1 MRRPCRSADAMPPA
15 AAWGSRLETQHR
27 LHVVQ
32 PVVLVFQEARGA
44 QRALRVSDAAG
55 RTMRDLDAF
64 ADAAERHGVVAH
76 DVAARAPRSRWCR
89 ACARRCRRGG
99 SRWRRPAAPRPRP
112 RRWSRPSS
120 ARCPRARR
128 PCCGDGP
135 RTLRRHS
142 PNSGCGR
149 PCPAAGVAFTPT
161 LMLGAKTMAVF
172 WAATSMAARPASS
185 KPVVPM
191 TAFTPWRTQACRCS
205 SVPSG
210 RVKSIRQSAPDS
222 ASRLSV
228 MATPVCLPSGAPA
241 SWPSEAESCGPAP
254 PPVPGRR
261 RRARL
266 RSASGPCGRWRLRL
280 QYACG
285 NSWCQRSGSGALP
298 GWPGY
303 WVAGSTGAAL
313 SRFLASC
320 SSFRRA
326 SSSFRRF
333 SAFSSPWALGV
344 LIW

>member
-1 MRRPCRSADAMPPA
+1 
-15 AAWGSRLETQHR
+15 
-27 LHVVQ
+27 
-32 PVVLVFQEARGA
+32 
-44 QRALRVSDAAG
+44 
-55 RTMRDLDAF
+55 
-64 ADAAERHGVVAH
+64 
-76 DVAARAPRSRWCR
+76 
-89 ACARRCRRGG
+89 
-99 SRWRRPAAPRPRP
+99 
-112 RRWSRPSS
+112 
-120 ARCPRARR
+120 
-128 PCCGDGP
+128 
-135 RTLRRHS
+135 
-142 PNSGCGR
+142 
-149 PCPAAGVAFTPT
+149 
-161 LMLGAKTMAVF
+161 MAVF

-241 SWPSEAESCGPAP
+241 SWPSEAESAVQRHRQFQAVGGEHGFDQHLAHAAA
-254 PPVPGRR
+254 G
-261 RRARL
+261 
-266 RSASGPCGRWRLRL
+266 
-280 QYACG
+280 ACDCNTHVG
-285 NSWCQRSGSGALP
+285 IPWCQRSGSGALP

>member
-1 MRRPCRSADAMPPA
+1 M
-15 AAWGSRLETQHR
+15 
-27 LHVVQ
+27 
-32 PVVLVFQEARGA
+32 
-44 QRALRVSDAAG
+44 
-55 RTMRDLDAF
+55 
-64 ADAAERHGVVAH
+64 
-76 DVAARAPRSRWCR
+76 
-89 ACARRCRRGG
+89 
-99 SRWRRPAAPRPRP
+99 
-112 RRWSRPSS
+112 SS
-120 ARCPRARR
+120 S
-128 PCCGDGP
+128 
-135 RTLRRHS
+135 LS
-142 PNSGCGR
+142 
-149 PCPAAGVAFTPT
+149 VAFTPT

-241 SWPSEAESCGPAP
+241 SWPSEAESAVQRHRQFQAVGGEHGFDQHLAHAALAPAIAIRMWEFLG
-254 PPVPGRR
+254 VSAAARAH
-261 RRARL
+261 ARL
-266 RSASGPCGRWRLRL
+266 ARVLGG
-280 QYACG
+280 
-285 NSWCQRSGSGALP
+285 
-298 GWPGY
+298 
-303 WVAGSTGAAL
+303 GSTGAAL